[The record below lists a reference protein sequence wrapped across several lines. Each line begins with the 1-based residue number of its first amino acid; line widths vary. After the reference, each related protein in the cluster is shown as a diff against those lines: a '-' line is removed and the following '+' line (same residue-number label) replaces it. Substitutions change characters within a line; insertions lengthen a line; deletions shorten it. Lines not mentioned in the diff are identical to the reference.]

1 MEEEL
6 DLFIK
11 KCKGKNYDKYDIREK
26 LKIYLKDKFN
36 INVDFRVCGYKEILN
51 YVYKEVLKNDEMV

>member
-11 KCKGKNYDKYDIREK
+11 KCKGKNYDKYDIKEK

-36 INVDFRVCGYKEILN
+36 INADFRVCSYKEILN
-51 YVYKEVLKNDEMV
+51 YVYKGVLEE